1 MKAPLLERSILLRP
15 LNLLRVDHEYRFWQN
30 WALPTII
37 FVPIFASTLV
47 AAIANEKNLL
57 STLSD
62 EASLIQIILPFTIT
76 SLAVVSSMQ
85 GPPTI
90 DRPFQMARSVTLVIT
105 QSGSMIKKDVT
116 PRHFICLLLSY
127 ITISCI
133 FSLILYSIFEPIA
146 LIIPHVVGQIVSF
159 AFLFLYSQILSHS
172 LLAVYLLGDY
182 LARHRTP

>member
-1 MKAPLLERSILLRP
+1 MKAPLLESSILLRP
-15 LNLLRVDHEYRFWQN
+15 LNLLRIDHEYSFWQN
-30 WALPTII
+30 WLLPTII
-37 FVPIFASTLV
+37 FVPIFSSTLL
-47 AAIANEKNLL
+47 AAIANETDLV

-85 GPPTI
+85 GPPII
-90 DRPFQMARSVTLVIT
+90 DRPFQMAQSVTLVVM

-127 ITISCI
+127 ITLSCI
-133 FSLILYSIFEPIA
+133 FSLILYSVFEPIR
-146 LIIPHVVGQIVSF
+146 LIITHVVGYIVSF
-159 AFLFLYSQILSHS
+159 VFLFLYSQILSHS

-182 LARHRTP
+182 LVRHRTP